1 MKKRKTQKPKLKK
14 AWGGW
19 VVYDVDQPSLIE
31 TYDEKSGAEP
41 HLETIVFWSEEV
53 ARKRGQDVRRV
64 IITVED

>member
-1 MKKRKTQKPKLKK
+1 MKKRKTQKPVK

-64 IITVED
+64 TITVED